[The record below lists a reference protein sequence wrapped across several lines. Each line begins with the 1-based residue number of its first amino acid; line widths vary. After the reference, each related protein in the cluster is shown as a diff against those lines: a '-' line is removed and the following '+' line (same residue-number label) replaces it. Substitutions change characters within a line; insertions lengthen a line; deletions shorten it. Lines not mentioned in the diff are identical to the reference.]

1 MKKLSNLV
9 KYQLQL
15 YFKGSRFV
23 MPLIVTAIFL
33 YTMYSIKPLSIVSSF
48 LITGVFLFLLTVWI
62 GLTAVSVEDPTAE
75 QLLLLRVKN
84 DSLYYLSKCIYVL
97 AVGLLANI
105 LCTVFPVIQN
115 ILNGGDMFTRDIT
128 LFDCVNAF
136 LLQCGCVFIG
146 SALGSLFHP
155 RVMKD
160 RRLAILLT
168 VFLTILTLVRTAL
181 AEKLIIFRF
190 IAWIFPPVMNAA
202 SQYGNAEYFQ
212 LKQSIL
218 IMLYMI
224 VYGSIL
230 FAIKTL
236 LCKRNKF

>member
-1 MKKLSNLV
+1 MNLV

-33 YTMYSIKPLSIVSSF
+33 YTMYSIKPLSIISSF

-62 GLTAVSVEDPTAE
+62 GLTAVSGEDPTEE
-75 QLLLLRVKN
+75 QLLLLRVQN
-84 DSLYYLSKCIYVL
+84 DGLYYLSKCIYVL
-97 AVGLLANI
+97 IAGLLANI

-115 ILNGGDMFTRDIT
+115 ILNGGDMFTRNIT
-128 LFDCVNAF
+128 FFDCINAF
-136 LLQCGCVFIG
+136 LLQSGCVFVG
-146 SALGSLFHP
+146 SGLGSLFHP
-155 RVMKD
+155 RIMKD

-168 VFLTILTLVRTAL
+168 VFLTILTLVKTAL
-181 AEKLIIFRF
+181 AEKVILFRY

-212 LKQSIL
+212 LKQSIIITL
-218 IMLYMI
+218 NMI
-224 VYGSIL
+224 LYGSIL
-230 FAIKTL
+230 FIIKTG
-236 LCKRNKF
+236 LCRRYKF